1 MRISD
6 WSSDVCS
13 SDLTASSTFVFA
25 GSHSAAISSR
35 KRATSAASGVSALFA
50 AGAVTARRDIDL
62 HRPRNPAAVDVGQ
75 LAIDLARI
83 LRLLELHQR
92 VGEIIEA
99 VGRALAVGHL
109 LVIIVESDRGEA
121 GLAFVEKI
129 GSASC
134 RERVCQSVSLA
145 VVPVSLK
152 KTN

>member
-13 SDLTASSTFVFA
+13 SDL
-25 GSHSAAISSR
+25 
-35 KRATSAASGVSALFA
+35 
-50 AGAVTARRDIDL
+50 
-62 HRPRNPAAVDVGQ
+62 Q

-121 GLAFVEKI
+121 GLAFVEI
-129 GSASC
+129 GAAEQVL
-134 RERVCQSVSLA
+134 REAGAAMLRIFLDDSLPIGRA
-145 VVPVSLK
+145 HV
-152 KTN
+152 

>member
-1 MRISD
+1 MVPPPPR
-6 WSSDVCS
+6 
-13 SDLTASSTFVFA
+13 STRTDTPFPYTTRFR
-25 GSHSAAISSR
+25 SHSAAISSR

-99 VGRALAVGHL
+99 EIGRAHV
-109 LVIIVESDRGEA
+109 
-121 GLAFVEKI
+121 
-129 GSASC
+129 
-134 RERVCQSVSLA
+134 
-145 VVPVSLK
+145 
-152 KTN
+152 